1 MKEEKEDPEKPY
13 DKVFENIVDV
23 YDFLQGINF
32 EVDVKP
38 GDKRFKNL
46 TVKEYEELI
55 EFLKHPNNFVVI
67 DENGTKIWREGK
79 KLSDKLFLFIFDQMK
94 EKIKE
99 MKKKKTFVGKIKNMF
114 KKNSKK
120 DKIKEDIENKNTVGY
135 EKIENELI
143 KEEFKKLKFEDLFK
157 LIDKEIEV
165 CPNFDEVFKELKRDF
180 LGVHLKMGNCFKL
193 KDPLLNL
200 LQYEDENDPMHKEFR
215 GRMGAQILSSVYNAK
230 KLTSGNLIAFGAS
243 LVVAGSIAYGLDT
256 GFGSLIKKIKKWTNL
271 EDLKKIK
278 MKIKKFF
285 FHFIEFF
292 GAILYSIVPFFGE
305 TVDSDVLKAF
315 LHSLQNSGFL
325 FSDPEAFKE
334 TNDEA
339 MKAGLIASVGSILFN
354 LTYISLIS
362 TPLGG
367 YVHIFRIIFNQIATP
382 TSGSMVAYGYNE
394 WRDHQR
400 VAVFKLQHENFLKK
414 PDIYEL
420 VLKRR
425 KKEQN
430 KWSNRLLFWVPKGKD
445 TKVITQEEKDNAYRE
460 YLEESN
466 QSSMDIQNV
475 SALTVN
481 SMAVGSVLSHIAY
494 GGITYFGY
502 RSHLDEEMAEKLTK
516 VVSIIVNTP
525 TEIISLTACTF
536 AANHLGL
543 RFMENWFSTDDMK
556 NEKMLRLIIDRSIK
570 QMDHQLNEFQPI
582 SVKEVYEIYHT
593 SPGWMYTFGRIIV
606 KALILMFNGL
616 GLAPTSLFEQLDISK
631 LTIPEEVEEER
642 VNLIF
647 SLSYLPED
655 IEKVTKMPG
664 IDEENFV
671 KYINEIAP
679 YLEKSKMTL
688 TESHHY
694 MNILSGWIKS
704 TKDDKREDKK
714 GKKKEFD

>member
-1 MKEEKEDPEKPY
+1 
-13 DKVFENIVDV
+13 
-23 YDFLQGINF
+23 
-32 EVDVKP
+32 
-38 GDKRFKNL
+38 
-46 TVKEYEELI
+46 
-55 EFLKHPNNFVVI
+55 
-67 DENGTKIWREGK
+67 
-79 KLSDKLFLFIFDQMK
+79 
-94 EKIKE
+94 
-99 MKKKKTFVGKIKNMF
+99 
-114 KKNSKK
+114 
-120 DKIKEDIENKNTVGY
+120 
-135 EKIENELI
+135 
-143 KEEFKKLKFEDLFK
+143 
-157 LIDKEIEV
+157 
-165 CPNFDEVFKELKRDF
+165 
-180 LGVHLKMGNCFKL
+180 
-193 KDPLLNL
+193 
-200 LQYEDENDPMHKEFR
+200 
-215 GRMGAQILSSVYNAK
+215 MGAQILSSVYNAK

-714 GKKKEFD
+714 GKKKEFDEIETEKTEEMKSAKEFFNHFEQKMDNEPINYNVNKTLEKMIDNDSIKLHLPTLKSFLYNFETNIEKRTELVECSLAAKTLHFTILEIKMFGGEKISTSVMKEEETKKKGEIKEQEKKGKTKEDGKIAKILKFVKEVTVGKEEETAKHEAETQKKFLIDLKQEYEKLQKDTHKGLSQTALGSLHILLW